1 MKILG
6 ITGGIGS
13 GKSTVLSILREKYD
27 AFVIEADKVG
37 HQVMEPGG
45 PCYEPVI
52 GLFGKEVIK
61 DDLSIDRSKVSDVVF
76 QVAEKRELL
85 NGIIHPAVKRRILEM
100 IREQEALGRKMVV
113 VEAALLLE
121 DNYQEFCS
129 EVWYVCTDMETR
141 IGRLMESRGYSR
153 SKCLNII
160 RSQKEDSWYRDRTDF
175 VLENNGSM
183 EDLLR
188 KIQERLDGTE

>member
-52 GLFGKEVIK
+52 GLFGKEIIK

-129 EVWYVCTDMETR
+129 EVWYVCTDLETR